1 MKRSTLLALCLL
13 TTLAV
18 ANEPL
23 WTEAERADKRDI
35 VVEGHVIAVRK
46 LHKIDKREN
55 LHVAT
60 VRISARHKGADKL
73 QDTIEVHFV
82 FSNTGKNIR
91 CPKYV
96 EVSKGTRAKFF
107 IIGCNA
113 DWKKRIGMASEAGR
127 VLMLEMGS
135 DVIKAAP
142 SKANEGGRK

>member
-1 MKRSTLLALCLL
+1 MKRSALLAFCLL
-13 TTLAV
+13 TALAT
-18 ANEPL
+18 ADEPL

-46 LHKIDKREN
+46 LHRIDKRED
-55 LHVAT
+55 LYTAT
-60 VRISARHKGADKL
+60 VKISSRHKGADKL
-73 QDTIEVHFV
+73 PDTIEVHFV
-82 FSNTGKNIR
+82 FSSTGKNIR
-91 CPKYV
+91 CPRYV
-96 EVSKGTRAKFF
+96 EVSKGTKAKFF